1 MAKRIFA
8 GVCVALALVGC
19 GGGSGNG
26 GTANALG
33 VNADPNV
40 GSVTITANG
49 TSVLNNVGFGSA
61 SPGFVAVNTGTNAQI
76 YVTNNVGTQLAGT
89 TYLSG
94 FTQGQYYA
102 LFAYGSSNNQSI
114 AILPMDVTE
123 PTSGNARMMFVNTSV
138 VQPSVDVYV
147 TTQTTPTGLA
157 PTIRSVGAFNSGFS
171 SEVNNLAPGTY
182 NVLFTQAGTQTVVAT
197 QLNVTVGNV
206 LSGTGA
212 NAITLV
218 GMSDA
223 QGSVNPAIQQTLT
236 PIVLNAVAGAVAPA
250 FGARATII
258 HGNH

>member
-1 MAKRIFA
+1 
-8 GVCVALALVGC
+8 
-19 GGGSGNG
+19 
-26 GTANALG
+26 
-33 VNADPNV
+33 
-40 GSVTITANG
+40 
-49 TSVLNNVGFGSA
+49 
-61 SPGFVAVNTGTNAQI
+61 
-76 YVTNNVGTQLAGT
+76 
-89 TYLSG
+89 
-94 FTQGQYYA
+94 
-102 LFAYGSSNNQSI
+102 
-114 AILPMDVTE
+114 
-123 PTSGNARMMFVNTSV
+123 VNTSV